1 MDYAGQFKQSQ
12 EGRARFNLCYAHE
25 PRARCVV
32 KFCLQVLYTVTLFVC
47 AVIVHLLLSLAG
59 GSRAVEGSEERYHFV
74 FRDGF
79 FFDKDGVKT
88 VQSFMMDNPDV
99 GKLDKH
105 GQPEPARIATGTML
119 CNIALEP
126 ILSPY
131 PQVCMCYAGLRSI
144 LLGRTRDV
152 FIGQNRKY
160 PEAVVMKMKKPAIV
174 EILESHADFQATKP
188 VLVELIEGLSPSFQ
202 VVFLPKFHC
211 EVSTALLFRCLPVD
225 VSVT

>member
-74 FRDGF
+74 VRDGF

-119 CNIALEP
+119 CSIALEP
-126 ILSPY
+126 ILTFTISTSLYVLRRFEEHSPWPDSGRFY
-131 PQVCMCYAGLRSI
+131 WPGIGNTLR
-144 LLGRTRDV
+144 R
-152 FIGQNRKY
+152 
-160 PEAVVMKMKKPAIV
+160 
-174 EILESHADFQATKP
+174 
-188 VLVELIEGLSPSFQ
+188 
-202 VVFLPKFHC
+202 
-211 EVSTALLFRCLPVD
+211 
-225 VSVT
+225 